1 VFLTNRNLDLNPPL
15 TWKVY
20 AERYAVTA

>member
-20 AERYAVTA
+20 GDSFTIAS